1 MTHTYNIQGMHC
13 GSCVT
18 RIKSEL
24 LKLGDVVSA
33 EVGLAAPQATIQ
45 MSKHIGIAALQAAV
59 GKAGD
64 FKITESTAIHDMHA
78 SGEPATAEKASYYP
92 VYLIFAYVA
101 GVSTLVQVV
110 NGSFNWMIWMSH
122 FMAGFFLVFSF
133 FKLINL
139 RGFADGFRTYDLPA
153 RYWPA
158 WAYIYPFAELALGIG
173 FLTGFS
179 PAAVTV
185 ATLVIMSISAVGVI
199 NSLLQKKQIQC
210 ACLGTVIRLP
220 LGTLSL
226 VEDLLMVIM
235 SVWMLWMMG

>member
-1 MTHTYNIQGMHC
+1 MTHTYNIEGMHC

-33 EVGLAAPQATIQ
+33 EVGLSSPQATIQ

-59 GKAGD
+59 ARAGD
-64 FKITESTAIHDMHA
+64 FKITEHNGPQAMHTTE
-78 SGEPATAEKASYYP
+78 EPAAAEKASYFP
-92 VYLIFAYVA
+92 VYLIFGYVA
-101 GVSTLVQVV
+101 GVSTLVQVIK
-110 NGSFNWMIWMSH
+110 GSFSWMTWMSH

-133 FKLINL
+133 FKMLNL
-139 RGFADGFRTYDLPA
+139 RGFADGYRTYDLLA
-153 RYWPA
+153 GKWPA
-158 WAYIYPFAELALGIG
+158 WGYIYPFVELALGIG

-179 PAAVTV
+179 PAGVTT
-185 ATLVIMSISAVGVI
+185 ATLVIMSVSAAGVI
-199 NSLLQKKQIQC
+199 NSLIHKRQIQC

-235 SVWMLWMMG
+235 SVVMLWMMG